1 MFWKAG
7 DYFGNDSRSLKL
19 GVSQT
24 DMDGVVDVA
33 FNAATQGRFGVKVVG
48 SNTGGA
54 AIYASSKSS
63 GQSYPVSANSYAGF
77 FDGGV
82 HVNGAVYCGDIL
94 SNNYGTEWTLGSDGT
109 YTYRKGVSGTF
120 RWSVKNDF
128 LTNNYTL
135 EVVNGIVVK
144 MSGI

>member
-1 MFWKAG
+1 MRLLNLNTKDIMGIAE
-7 DYFGNDSRSLKL
+7 
-19 GVSQT
+19 
-24 DMDGVVDVA
+24 DGVVDVA

-63 GQSYPVSANSYAGF
+63 GQSYPISANSYAGF

>member
-1 MFWKAG
+1 MR
-7 DYFGNDSRSLKL
+7 D
-19 GVSQT
+19 
-24 DMDGVVDVA
+24 
-33 FNAATQGRFGVKVVG
+33 ATQGRFGVKVVG

-63 GQSYPVSANSYAGF
+63 GQSYPISANSYAGF

-135 EVVNGIVVK
+135 EVVNGERRKQEMGLHQYDIGFGIHTGYRIQPVISVV
-144 MSGI
+144 

>member
-77 FDGGV
+77 LT
-82 HVNGAVYCGDIL
+82 GAY
-94 SNNYGTEWTLGSDGT
+94 
-109 YTYRKGVSGTF
+109 
-120 RWSVKNDF
+120 
-128 LTNNYTL
+128 
-135 EVVNGIVVK
+135 
-144 MSGI
+144 M